1 MTLLISCETRTEPYT
16 GSGSTVLAVI
26 SARRGMSSAPQL
38 RAVLRARL
46 LAVAHAGG
54 VEGGADHLVADAP
67 LLRRAAQR
75 LCLRL
80 GDGRRATFPDELV
93 DGGQRKTLLRAL
105 ASRDDTPNGTWSR
118 PTPRP

>member
-54 VEGGADHLVADAP
+54 VEGGADHLVADARQGADAATADEHDRVLLQVVP
-67 LLRRAAQR
+67 LT
-75 LCLRL
+75 
-80 GDGRRATFPDELV
+80 GDVGGDLHPVRQPDA
-93 DGGQRKTLLRAL
+93 R
-105 ASRDDTPNGTWSR
+105 
-118 PTPRP
+118 